1 MYPQVQLTNSI
12 SLWGRPNDGT
22 GKQAGKAFFLFF
34 KKKLFSYSLFSLGEV
49 QGFEKEHGTSTEKK
63 ISMILQFPY
72 RLSCIE
78 LQIQLEEIMGTAYDL
93 SGQ

>member
-1 MYPQVQLTNSI
+1 M
-12 SLWGRPNDGT
+12 
-22 GKQAGKAFFLFF
+22 
-34 KKKLFSYSLFSLGEV
+34 GEV